1 MNRQILRLALP
12 NIVTNITVPLLGMVD
27 LALMGHLSDEKY
39 IGAIAVGGMIFNFL
53 YWGLGFIR
61 MGTTGF
67 TAQAY
72 GRGDPEESFHTLAR
86 AFVIGVAAGLL
97 LGVLQGPVAWL
108 SFAIINGSKE
118 VEELAGSYFYIRIFA
133 APAVI
138 GLYAINGWFIGMQN
152 ARIPMVLAL
161 VVNLLN
167 IGFNL
172 LFVRYF
178 HMNSDGVALGTL
190 IAQYGGL
197 LLGAWFFMKRHRNL
211 LEMYDR
217 TKVFRAEKLKS
228 FFRVNRDIFIRTL
241 CLIFVF
247 SFFTARSAVIN
258 DTILAVNTLL
268 LQFLLFFSFFQ
279 DGFAYAGEALT
290 GRFTGAGDTHR
301 LKLMVRRLFTWGAV
315 ISLVFTLAYV
325 LFPKAILYV
334 LTNNR
339 EVITA
344 SQPYI
349 KWVFLVPVVSF
360 SAFLWDGIY
369 IGATAS
375 SAMRNA
381 MLLSTLAV
389 FIPSWYVLDKLF
401 GNHGLWLAML
411 LFMAARGAS
420 LTVLYTRAVINRA
433 SGS

>member
-1 MNRQILRLALP
+1 MNREILRLALP

-27 LALMGHLSDEKY
+27 LSLMGHLDDEQY

-53 YWGLGFIR
+53 YWGLGFVR

-72 GRGDPEESFHTLAR
+72 GRGDREESLHTLAR
-86 AFVIGVAAGLL
+86 AFVVGVGAGLL
-97 LGVLQGPVAWL
+97 LVVLQRPIAWL
-108 SFAIINGSKE
+108 SFAIINGSAG
-118 VEELAGSYFYIRIFA
+118 VEALARSYFNIRIFA

-138 GLYAINGWFIGMQN
+138 GLLAINGWFIGMQN
-152 ARIPMVLAL
+152 ARIPMILAL
-161 VVNLLN
+161 VINLLN
-167 IGFNL
+167 IGFNI
-172 LFVRYF
+172 LFVRYY

-197 LLGAWFFMKRHRNL
+197 LLGTWFFLKRHRDL
-211 LEMYDR
+211 LKLYDR
-217 TKVFRAEKLKS
+217 TKIFMAEKLKS
-228 FFRVNRDIFIRTL
+228 FFRVNSDIIIRTL

-268 LQFLLFFSFFQ
+268 MQFLLFFSFFQ

-290 GRFTGAGDTHR
+290 GRFIGAADAIR
-301 LKLMVRRLFTWGAV
+301 LRLLVRRLFVWGLC
-315 ISLVFTLAYV
+315 ISLAFTLAYV
-325 LFPKAILYV
+325 LFPKAILHV
-334 LTNNR
+334 LTDYTG
-339 EVITA
+339 VIA
-344 SQPYI
+344 AAQPFLV
-349 KWVFLVPVVSF
+349 WVFLVPLVSF
-360 SAFLWDGIY
+360 AAFLWDGVY

-375 SAMRNA
+375 VAMRNA

-389 FIPSWYVLDKLF
+389 FLPSYYLLDRMF

-420 LTVLYTRAVINRA
+420 LTVLYRRSVLVRAV
-433 SGS
+433 